1 MKASMKFS
9 DDQIQDILKLKEHI
23 SDEIEKTKRRD

>member
-23 SDEIEKTKRRD
+23 SDEIEKRK